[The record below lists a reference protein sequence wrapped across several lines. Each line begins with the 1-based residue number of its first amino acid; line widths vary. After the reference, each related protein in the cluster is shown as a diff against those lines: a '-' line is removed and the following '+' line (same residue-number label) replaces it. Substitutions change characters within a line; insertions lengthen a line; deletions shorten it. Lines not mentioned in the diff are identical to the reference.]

1 MAKAKKLPSGSWRV
15 LVYVGIDDE
24 KKRQYHS
31 VTASTKK
38 EAEFLAAEYA
48 LKRKDKRES
57 SITVKEAIERY
68 TESKKNVLSPS
79 TYREY
84 RNAINR
90 DLQELHDV
98 KLSDLTQEQIQI
110 AINNAALSH
119 SPKTVK
125 NMHGLLSSAL
135 KMFAPELRL
144 TTTLPRT
151 EKKKLYIPSDKDI
164 QKLLSYVRGKPIE
177 LPILLAATGSL
188 RRSEIAALTL
198 DDVKDDGVV
207 INKAMVLDVDHNWVV
222 KPPKTQAGNRFCPLS
237 PAVVAKARKGLPTMH
252 PDAITH
258 HFKRAVKNCGL
269 PEFSFHKL
277 RHYYASVLHSL
288 QVPDKYIM
296 KNGGWECESVL
307 HNVYEHTLSDREEQE
322 SKKIVTH
329 FSKFDAT

>member
-1 MAKAKKLPSGSWRV
+1 MAKAKKLPSGNWRV
-15 LVYVGIDDE
+15 QVFVGIDEE

-31 VTASTKK
+31 VTAPTKK
-38 EAEFLAAEYA
+38 EAEYLAAEFA
-48 LKRKDKRES
+48 LKHKDKRQNNL
-57 SITVKEAIERY
+57 TVKEALERY

-84 RNAINR
+84 KNAAQR
-90 DLQELHDV
+90 DLKELHNV
-98 KLSDLTQEQIQI
+98 KLSDLTQERVQI
-110 AINNAALSH
+110 AINNASMKH

-135 KMFAPELRL
+135 KMFMPELRL

-151 EKKKLYIPSDKDI
+151 EKKQLYIPSDEDI
-164 QKLLSYVRGKPIE
+164 KKLLNYVKGKPIE

-188 RRSEIAALTL
+188 RRSEISALTPE
-198 DDVKDDGVV
+198 DVKDNGVV
-207 INKAMVLDVDHNWVV
+207 INKAMVLDIDHKWVV
-222 KPPKTQAGNRFCPLS
+222 KPPKTRAGNRFCPLS
-237 PAVVAKARKGLPTMH
+237 PAVAAKAREGLPTLH

-269 PEFSFHKL
+269 PPFSFHKL
-277 RHYYASVLHSL
+277 RHYYASVLHAL
-288 QVPDKYIM
+288 GVPDKYIM

-307 HNVYEHTLSDREEQE
+307 HNVYEHTLSDREDQE
-322 SKKIVTH
+322 AQKIVTH

>member
-15 LVYVGIDDE
+15 LVYVGIDEE
-24 KKRQYHS
+24 KKRRYHS

-48 LKRKDKRES
+48 LKHKGKQES
-57 SITVKEAIERY
+57 NLTVKEALERY
-68 TESKKNVLSPS
+68 TESKRNVLSPS

-98 KLSDLTQEQIQI
+98 KLNDLTQERVQI
-110 AINNAALSH
+110 AINNAALEH

-125 NMHGLLSSAL
+125 NMHGLLSSTL
-135 KMFAPELRL
+135 KMFAPEFRL

-151 EKKKLYIPSDKDI
+151 EKKRLYIPSDDDI
-164 QKLLSYVRGKPIE
+164 KKLLNYVKGKPIE

-198 DDVKDDGVV
+198 EDVKDSGVV
-207 INKAMVLDVDHNWVV
+207 VNKAMVLDIDHKWVV

-237 PAVVAKARKGLPTMH
+237 PTVVAKAREGLPTIR
-252 PDAITH
+252 PDAISNQ
-258 HFKRAVKNCGL
+258 FIRAVKKCGL
-269 PEFSFHKL
+269 PPFSFHKL

-307 HNVYEHTLSDREEQE
+307 HNVYEHTLSDQEEQE